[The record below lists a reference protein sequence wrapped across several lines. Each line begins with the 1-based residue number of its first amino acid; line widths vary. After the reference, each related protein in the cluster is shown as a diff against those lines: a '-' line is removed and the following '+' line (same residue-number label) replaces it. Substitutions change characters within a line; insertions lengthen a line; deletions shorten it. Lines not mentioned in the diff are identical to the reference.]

1 MIGHAFWCQSWPF
14 QTISLYRFIGT
25 GNLRE
30 TSLYDIFKEDGG
42 TYWD

>member
-1 MIGHAFWCQSWPF
+1 MHFGVIVDPF
-14 QTISLYRFIGT
+14 KQFHFDRFIGT